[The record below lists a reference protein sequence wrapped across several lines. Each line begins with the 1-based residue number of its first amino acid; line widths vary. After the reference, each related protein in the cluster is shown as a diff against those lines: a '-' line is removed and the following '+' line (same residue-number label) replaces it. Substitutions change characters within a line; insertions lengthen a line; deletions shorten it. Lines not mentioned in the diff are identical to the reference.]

1 MSIVISEA
9 ELRRLSREI
18 SRVSTGKFSTTGRLE
33 LLCSILEEMLL
44 AFIMVDEGREMFRPR
59 TSVGSSTVHAGR
71 RAAGAGVSSQLNL
84 LTKFGYHF

>member
-33 LLCSILEEMLL
+33 LLCSILEDMLL

-59 TSVGSSTVHAGR
+59 LGHLRFMRAGGR
-71 RAAGAGVSSQLNL
+71 RGRAFQVS
-84 LTKFGYHF
+84 